1 MKYFHI
7 TEGLEKENIV
17 QFLLEIKGS
26 MQSPFVTVWIY
37 LDEVPEGQI
46 RDDLAMLAEEMIDQR
61 IQGVKNKYGVWV
73 APAFP
78 KIIWV
83 LDEDNIHENSK
94 YYYLTEL
101 CAKCTAKRM
110 VPDYISAKIMR
121 KLKGDV
127 YPVMGRLMAQSNLV
141 NVA

>member
-46 RDDLAMLAEEMIDQR
+46 RDDLAMIAEEMINQR

-78 KIIWV
+78 KIIYV
-83 LDEDNIHENSK
+83 LDEDNIHEDSK
-94 YYYLTEL
+94 YYYLTKL
-101 CAKCTAKRM
+101 AAKCTTKRM
-110 VPDYISAKIMR
+110 VPDYISAKIMK

-127 YPVMGRLMAQSNLV
+127 YPCIKLCA
-141 NVA
+141 

>member
-1 MKYFHI
+1 
-7 TEGLEKENIV
+7 
-17 QFLLEIKGS
+17 
-26 MQSPFVTVWIY
+26 MQYPDRVFAYRT
-37 LDEVPEGQI
+37 
-46 RDDLAMLAEEMIDQR
+46 
-61 IQGVKNKYGVWV
+61 GVKNKYGVWV

>member
-46 RDDLAMLAEEMIDQR
+46 RDDLAMLAEEMINQR

-121 KLKGDV
+121 KLKGAV